1 MEDSERKEVAPVNA
15 TKTQN
20 SGVLSFGETRE
31 DIVREMREGAALF
44 ADKGDRLFANVL
56 AGFAKRVEALGTEGA
71 HGGAPAK
78 QGQETV
84 TDCHGLGNVARLR
97 EALEKIERLNHYNL
111 GCIRS
116 DKARHEFDEKI
127 SEIERIAKAALAA
140 PPRNCDVG
148 TAEEQ
153 GERISEFCEIFPGIS
168 CKGCPLEGEASCEL
182 TWAQMPY
189 NGKGGGHDAA

>member
-1 MEDSERKEVAPVNA
+1 MEDAERKEVAPVNA

-97 EALEKIERLNHYNL
+97 EVVKWAVDTIDVSDDVLEETE
-111 GCIRS
+111 
-116 DKARHEFDEKI
+116 DVE
-127 SEIERIAKAALAA
+127 SEVVSWVRELQDRAASALAA
-140 PPRNCDVG
+140 PPRNCDV
-148 TAEEQ
+148 
-153 GERISEFCEIFPGIS
+153 
-168 CKGCPLEGEASCEL
+168 CPVDPGEAAKVFH
-182 TWAQMPY
+182 AQRGAVGYCYTTHKWLLDPATPE
-189 NGKGGGHDAA
+189 NGGGHDAA